1 MKETISKITNGTAKI
16 AIIGQGYVG
25 LPLSVEF
32 AKAGF
37 SVTGIEIS
45 ENKVAL
51 INQGISFIPDVNSED
66 IANATR
72 QKKLTATSDFSTL
85 ADMNVVIICVPT
97 PLSKTR
103 EPDVSFIVD
112 AVREVAKYLKP
123 GQLIVLESTTY
134 PGTTEESVL
143 PMLEE
148 RGMKAGKDFY
158 LAFSPERVDPGN
170 RVYKTEN
177 VPKVVGGVTSHCT
190 GVASALYRK
199 CVEKVVSV
207 SSPRVAEMAKLLENT
222 FRSVN
227 IGLVNEMALLCD
239 KMEIDIWEAISAA
252 STKPFGFMPF
262 YPGPGLGGHCIPIDP
277 LYLSWKARSIGFE
290 PRFIE
295 LADTV
300 NRYMPYHVV
309 NKIAD
314 ALNGESKSVQGSS
327 ILIIGVAYKKDIDDV
342 RESPALDIMEMLQK
356 KGAQISYYD
365 PLVESLS
372 SDGFCLTSE
381 SFSRKLLERSDCVV
395 ILADH
400 SEINYQEVVEHSS
413 LIVDTRNALKD
424 FPKKHII
431 KL

>member
-1 MKETISKITNGTAKI
+1 MKKTIAKIINKTAKI

-25 LPLSVEF
+25 FPLAVEF

-37 SVTGIEIS
+37 SVTGIDVS
-45 ENKVAL
+45 EKKIDL
-51 INQGISFIPDVNSED
+51 INQGISFIPDVKSED
-66 IANATR
+66 IVDVIR
-72 QKKLTATSDFSTL
+72 EKKLTATTNFSTL
-85 ADMNVVIICVPT
+85 GDMNVVIICVPT

-103 EPDVSFIVD
+103 EPDVSFIVG
-112 AVREVAKYLKP
+112 AVRKVSKHLKP
-123 GQLIVLESTTY
+123 RQLIVLESTTY
-134 PGTTEESVL
+134 PGTTEECVL

-148 RGMKAGKDFY
+148 RGMVVGQDFY

-170 RVYKTEN
+170 PVYKTKN
-177 VPKVVGGVTSHCT
+177 VPKVVGGVTAHCT
-190 GVASALYRK
+190 EVASVLYEN

-207 SSPRVAEMAKLLENT
+207 SSPQVAEMAKLLENT

-239 KMEIDIWEAISAA
+239 KMGIDIWEAISAA
-252 STKPFGFMPF
+252 STKPFGYMPF

-277 LYLSWKARSIGFE
+277 LYLSWKARSLGFE

-314 ALNGESKSVQGSS
+314 ALNGESKSVRGSS
-327 ILIIGVAYKKDIDDV
+327 ILIIGVAYKRDIDDV
-342 RESPALDIMEMLQK
+342 RESPALDIIGMLQK

-365 PLVESLS
+365 PLVKSISLDGLCLSSESL
-372 SDGFCLTSE
+372 
-381 SFSRKLLERSDCVV
+381 SRKLLERSDCVV

-400 SEINYQEVVEHSS
+400 SGIDYQEVAEHST
-413 LIVDTRNALKD
+413 LIVDTRNILKN
-424 FPKKHII
+424 FSKKHII

>member
-1 MKETISKITNGTAKI
+1 MKETIARIINKTAKI

-25 LPLSVEF
+25 FPLAVEF

-37 SVTGIEIS
+37 SVTGIDVS
-45 ENKVAL
+45 EKKIDL
-51 INQGISFIPDVNSED
+51 INQGVSFIPDVKSED
-66 IANATR
+66 IVDVIR
-72 QKKLTATSDFSTL
+72 EKKLTATTNFSTL
-85 ADMNVVIICVPT
+85 GDMNVIIICVPT

-112 AVREVAKYLKP
+112 AVRKVAKHLKP
-123 GQLIVLESTTY
+123 RQLIVLESTTY

-148 RGMKAGKDFY
+148 RGMVVGQDFY

-170 RVYKTEN
+170 PIYKTKN
-177 VPKVVGGVTSHCT
+177 VPKVVGGVTAHCT
-190 GVASALYRK
+190 EVASVLYK
-199 CVEKVVSV
+199 NCVEKVVSV
-207 SSPRVAEMAKLLENT
+207 SSPQVAEMAKLLENT

-239 KMEIDIWEAISAA
+239 KMGIDIWEAISAA
-252 STKPFGFMPF
+252 STKPFGYMPF

-314 ALNGESKSVQGSS
+314 ALNGESKSVKGSS
-327 ILIIGVAYKKDIDDV
+327 ILILGVAYKRDIDDV
-342 RESPALDIMEMLQK
+342 RESPALDIIGMLQK
-356 KGAQISYYD
+356 KGAKISYYD
-365 PLVESLS
+365 PLVKSISL
-372 SDGFCLTSE
+372 DGLCLTSE

-400 SEINYQEVVEHSS
+400 SGIDYQEVAEHST
-413 LIVDTRNALKD
+413 LIVDTRNVLKH
-424 FPKKHII
+424 FSKKHIT

>member
-1 MKETISKITNGTAKI
+1 MKETIAKIINKTAKI

-25 LPLSVEF
+25 FPLAVEF

-37 SVTGIEIS
+37 FVTGIDVS
-45 ENKVAL
+45 EKKIDL
-51 INQGISFIPDVNSED
+51 INQGVSFIPDVKSDD
-66 IANATR
+66 IVDIIR
-72 QKKLTATSDFSTL
+72 QKKLTATTNFSTL
-85 ADMNVVIICVPT
+85 GDMNVVIICVPT
-97 PLSKTR
+97 PLGKTR

-112 AVREVAKYLKP
+112 AVRKVAKHLKP
-123 GQLIVLESTTY
+123 RQLIVLESTTY
-134 PGTTEESVL
+134 PGTTEECVL

-148 RGMKAGKDFY
+148 RGMKVGQDFY

-170 RVYKTEN
+170 PVYKTKN
-177 VPKVVGGVTSHCT
+177 VPKVVGGVTAHCT
-190 GVASALYRK
+190 EVASALYK
-199 CVEKVVSV
+199 NCVEKVVSV
-207 SSPRVAEMAKLLENT
+207 SSPQVAEMAKLLENT

-239 KMEIDIWEAISAA
+239 KMGINIWEAISAA

-277 LYLSWKARSIGFE
+277 LYLSWKARSLGFE

-314 ALNGESKSVQGSS
+314 ALNGESKSVRGSS
-327 ILIIGVAYKKDIDDV
+327 ILIIGVAYKRDIDDV
-342 RESPALDIMEMLQK
+342 RESPALDIIGMLQK
-356 KGAQISYYD
+356 KGAQIRYYD
-365 PLVESLS
+365 PLVKSISL
-372 SDGFCLTSE
+372 DGLCFTSE
-381 SFSRKLLERSDCVV
+381 SFSLKLLEKSDCVV

-400 SEINYQEVVEHSS
+400 SGINYQEVAEHST
-413 LIVDTRNALKD
+413 LIVDTRNVLKD
-424 FPKKHII
+424 FSKKHII